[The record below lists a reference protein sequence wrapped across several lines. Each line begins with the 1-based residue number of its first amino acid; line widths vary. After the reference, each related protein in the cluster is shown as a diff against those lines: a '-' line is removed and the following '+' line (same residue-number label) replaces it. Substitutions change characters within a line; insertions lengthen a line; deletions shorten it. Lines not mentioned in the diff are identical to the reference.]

1 MPSPLQILFLASQLS
16 AATPD
21 KMPAFDI
28 AHSCQTEGTSVV
40 APERCAQDEGKAR
53 DQVQNEWSQFAAAD
67 KATCTKTTTTG
78 DTPSYVELLTCLE
91 MARDA
96 KKLKEQQSK

>member
-1 MPSPLQILFLASQLS
+1 MPSPLQILFLASQLT
-16 AATPD
+16 AVTPD

-40 APERCAQDEGKAR
+40 APEQCTRDETKAR
-53 DQVQNEWSQFAAAD
+53 DQVQTEWSQFAAAD